1 MSVKFSS
8 CQHVPYYNK
17 NFLGCSYYC
26 LGASFSTLQSG
37 KIKEISTIL
46 LPIDGSESSI
56 KAAEYAIGV
65 ARKKGEDN
73 NAESIALY
81 VIHSEIKHAYS
92 TYYGGSVNQSSIE
105 RIIEHAKKEAQTWFD
120 KVQEKYNENN
130 VKLRKE
136 IIVNPGSLVGAIVD
150 YAEHEGVDLIV
161 MGTRGRSGFKRVLLG
176 STASGVVTYA
186 HCPVLVVK

>member
-1 MSVKFSS
+1 MSNPK
-8 CQHVPYYNK
+8 H
-17 NFLGCSYYC
+17 
-26 LGASFSTLQSG
+26 
-37 KIKEISTIL
+37 KEISRIL

-56 KAAEYAIGV
+56 KAAEYAIGI
-65 ARKKGEDN
+65 ARKKAEN
-73 NAESIALY
+73 NNTELIALH

-105 RIIEHAKKEAQTWFD
+105 GIIEHAKMEAQTWFD
-120 KVQEKYNENN
+120 KVQEKCDENN
-130 VKLRKE
+130 VKLRRE
-136 IIVNPGSLVGAIVD
+136 IIVNPKSLVGAIID

-161 MGTRGRSGFKRVLLG
+161 MGTRGRSGFKRLLLG